1 MTLVG
6 QTVPKKTEPIYW
18 QNMYLIWITII
29 MKSAFKSQRVC
40 IHAIRHW
47 WSARPYPRQDDHTT
61 MSPKHVPTVETA
73 FEVR

>member
-29 MKSAFKSQRVC
+29 MKSAFKVKEYVSMQSDIGGVRGLILDKTITQLC
-40 IHAIRHW
+40 H
-47 WSARPYPRQDDHTT
+47 PN
-61 MSPKHVPTVETA
+61 MSLPW
-73 FEVR
+73 RLLSR